1 MPYNMPKDSNLSIGN
16 KDDYLLSSTN
26 SGIRDRT
33 ADRIAAR
40 SLPINCENALLIKE
54 KA

>member
-1 MPYNMPKDSNLSIGN
+1 MYNLSKESNLIKAN
-16 KDDYLLSSTN
+16 KGDYLLSSTN
-26 SGIRDRT
+26 SGIRDMT

-40 SLPINCENALLIKE
+40 SLSVNGENILLIKE

>member
-1 MPYNMPKDSNLSIGN
+1 MQYNLPKESNLSICN

-33 ADRIAAR
+33 ADRIAVR
-40 SLPINCENALLIKE
+40 SLPINSENALLIKE